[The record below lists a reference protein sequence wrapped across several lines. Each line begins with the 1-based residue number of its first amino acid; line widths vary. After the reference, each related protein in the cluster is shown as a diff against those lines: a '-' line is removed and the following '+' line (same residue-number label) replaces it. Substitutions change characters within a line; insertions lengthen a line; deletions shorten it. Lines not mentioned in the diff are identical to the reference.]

1 MHTRGLGVGRVHR
14 RLLRGRALH
23 MAAKLT
29 YVVLGVVR
37 KVRALP

>member
-1 MHTRGLGVGRVHR
+1 MHR

-29 YVVLGVVR
+29 YVVLRVVR
-37 KVRALP
+37 KVRALPSNSP

>member
-1 MHTRGLGVGRVHR
+1 MHTFGLGVGVHR
-14 RLLRGRALH
+14 RLSRGRALH

-29 YVVLGVVR
+29 YVVLRVVR

>member
-29 YVVLGVVR
+29 YVVLRVVR